1 MLKVNLWDTECI
13 HSIGVYGYD
22 TFTHN
27 TRPTKIQ
34 YSRNNLE
41 WNGITIYTN
50 NCVDM
55 VNTVKS
61 TTNIAWMC
69 EARSILPLTFDRVI
83 QLEDKFDYILTWYE
97 DLLQRNPSKYK
108 RLVNGTSRVFDDD
121 RKIHNKTKLCSHL
134 ISKQTTTKAHRFR
147 HILGNLLNDIPGVS
161 IFGPNNLSYP
171 IKADAHRDFMFSIV
185 IMNSCENFY
194 FTEYLIDAIMCGT
207 IPIFYGCPKIG
218 DFFNTDGIIHITDL
232 NVHTF
237 LNIVNTLTPEL
248 YYSKLD
254 AVKDNFQRA
263 HKYLSTDDM
272 LADVILE
279 LTANNG
285 SNTSSLTT

>member
-1 MLKVNLWDTECI
+1 MLKVNLWDTECK
-13 HSIGVYGYD
+13 HSIRVYGYD

-50 NCVDM
+50 NSIDM
-55 VNTVKS
+55 VNVVKS

-69 EARSILPLTFDRVI
+69 EAKSILPLSFDRLTE
-83 QLEDKFDYILTWYE
+83 LEDKFDYILTWYE

-108 RLVNGTSRVFDDD
+108 RLVTGSCLVFDDD

-134 ISKQTTTKAHRFR
+134 ISKQTTTEAHRFR
-147 HILGNLLNDIPGVS
+147 HILGKLLNNIPGVS
-161 IFGPNNLSYP
+161 IFGPDNLSYP
-171 IKADAHRDFMFSIV
+171 TKADAHRDFMFSII

-218 DFFNTDGIIHITDL
+218 EFFNTDGIIHITDL
-232 NVHTF
+232 NVETF
-237 LNIVNTLTPEL
+237 LNVVNTLTPEL

-279 LTANNG
+279 LTGNNG